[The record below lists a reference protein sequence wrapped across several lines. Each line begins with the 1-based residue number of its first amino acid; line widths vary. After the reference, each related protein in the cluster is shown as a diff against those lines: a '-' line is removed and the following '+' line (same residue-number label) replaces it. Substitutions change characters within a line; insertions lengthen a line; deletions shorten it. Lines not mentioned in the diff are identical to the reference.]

1 MAFVVIYDANVLYP
15 SLLRDVLIRVA
26 QRGMVRARWTER
38 ILDEVFMNLVS
49 NRPDLDHTKLARTR
63 ELMNAA
69 VRDVLVEGYE
79 ALIPTVTLPDE
90 NDRHVVA
97 AAIRAQAQM
106 VVTTNLRDFPS
117 NELGKWNIEAK
128 HPDDFLVDQFHL
140 DAIALHVILQQIAD
154 SATRPPLT
162 FADVLD
168 GLERCGITQATAL
181 LRR

>member
-38 ILDEVFMNLVS
+38 ILDEVFVNLVS
-49 NRPDLDHTKLARTR
+49 NRPDLDPAKLARTR
-63 ELMNAA
+63 ELMNAS

-79 ALIPTVTLPDE
+79 PLIPTVILPDE

-97 AAIRAQAQM
+97 AAIRAQAQI

-117 NELGKWNIEAK
+117 EELSKWNIEAK

-154 SATRPPLT
+154 IANRPPLT

>member
-26 QRGMVRARWTER
+26 QRGLVRARWTER

-49 NRPDLDHTKLARTR
+49 NRPDLDRAKLVRTR
-63 ELMNAA
+63 ELMNAS

-79 ALIPTVTLPDE
+79 PLIPTVTIPDE

-117 NELGKWNIEAK
+117 EELSKWNIEAK

-154 SATRPPLT
+154 NANRPQLSL
-162 FADVLD
+162 AEVLD

>member
-15 SLLRDVLIRVA
+15 GLLRDALIRVA
-26 QRGMVRARWTER
+26 QRGLVRARWTER
-38 ILDEVFMNLVS
+38 ILDEVFDSLTA
-49 NRPDLDHTKLARTR
+49 NRPDLDAARLARTR
-63 ELMNAA
+63 ELMNASI
-69 VRDVLVEGYE
+69 RDVLVDGYE
-79 ALIPTVTLPDE
+79 PLIEGVTLPDQH
-90 NDRHVVA
+90 DRHIVA
-97 AAIRAQAQM
+97 AAIRAHAQM
-106 VVTTNLRDFPS
+106 IVTSNLRDFPTD
-117 NELGKWNIEAK
+117 ELGKWNLEAK

-154 SATRPPLT
+154 DSTRPSLT

>member
-49 NRPDLDHTKLARTR
+49 NRPDLDRTKLARTR
-63 ELMNAA
+63 ELMNGS

-79 ALIPTVTLPDE
+79 PLIPTVTLPDE

-117 NELGKWNIEAK
+117 EELSKWNIEAK

-154 SATRPPLT
+154 SANRPPLT
-162 FADVLD
+162 FGDVLD
-168 GLERCGITQATAL
+168 SLERCGITQATAL

>member
-49 NRPDLDHTKLARTR
+49 NRPDLDRSKLARTR
-63 ELMNAA
+63 ELMNAS

-79 ALIPTVTLPDE
+79 PLIPTVTLPDE
-90 NDRHVVA
+90 NDRHIVA

-106 VVTTNLRDFPS
+106 IVTTNLRDFPS
-117 NELGKWNIEAK
+117 NELSKWNIEAK

-154 SATRPPLT
+154 SATGPPPT

>member
-38 ILDEVFMNLVS
+38 ILDEVFTNLVS
-49 NRPDLDHTKLARTR
+49 NRPELDRTKLARTR
-63 ELMNAA
+63 ELMNAS
-69 VRDVLVEGYE
+69 VRDVLIEGYE
-79 ALIPTVTLPDE
+79 PLIPTVNLPDE

-117 NELGKWNIEAK
+117 EELSKWNIEAK

-154 SATRPPLT
+154 SAHRPPLT
-162 FADVLD
+162 FAEVLD